1 MGLNRSAPL
10 IRPAL
15 PVTTRCFLPPPER
28 CEELASLVLR
38 FGGAV
43 DTRSP
48 AESVDYELPAHA
60 TDEVR
65 EFWRPEMRADVA
77 AGLIGRLP
85 GGRVFGAGIVLAPD
99 GRSLARDVSLDFGK
113 SFEEHWLLTYG
124 KIPPPRPVI
133 GATAVVATTLG
144 AGYGHWLL
152 DELPRLLSLERVAA
166 DTLIAHAL
174 QPFSRVALEHRGW
187 TGAVLHAER
196 GGHFQC
202 EQLIVPNLAGT
213 VVQPTRRALDL
224 ITEFTTPLQTG
235 RFGFGERIYL
245 TREGAR
251 RRTLT
256 NEPELW
262 TELQGTGF
270 VRVRLDEL
278 TWMEQI
284 NAFRRAKVVV
294 APHGAGLA
302 NLVFCQPGTRVVE
315 LFNRSYVHGCF
326 WRLAALQ
333 RLDYRPIVPESA
345 EPLGQSTGC
354 NRLDIHAD
362 LRQVRMAL
370 QAG

>member
-1 MGLNRSAPL
+1 MGLNRSARL

-28 CEELASLVLR
+28 CEELASLVSR
-38 FGGAV
+38 FGGTVETGFA
-43 DTRSP
+43 
-48 AESVDYELPAHA
+48 AESVNYELPAHA
-60 TDEVR
+60 IEEVR
-65 EFWRPEMRADVA
+65 EFWRPETRADLP

-124 KIPPPRPVI
+124 KIPPPRSIV
-133 GATAVVATTLG
+133 GATAVIATTLG

-152 DELPRLLSLERVAA
+152 DELPRLLSLKRDAA

-187 TGAVLHAER
+187 TGAVVHAER
-196 GGHFQC
+196 GVHVQC
-202 EQLIVPNLAGT
+202 DQLIVPSLLGT
-213 VVQPTRRALDL
+213 VVQPSRRALDL
-224 ITEFTTPLQTG
+224 IMEFTTALRSG
-235 RFGFGERIYL
+235 RSGFGERIYL

-251 RRTLT
+251 RRTVI
-256 NEPELW
+256 NEVELW
-262 TELQGTGF
+262 TELQGAGF
-270 VRVRLDEL
+270 VRIRLEQL
-278 TWMEQI
+278 TWTEQI
-284 NAFRRAKVVV
+284 NAFRHAKVVV

-315 LFNRSYVHGCF
+315 LFNRSYVHGCY

-345 EPLGQSTGC
+345 APLSQSTAC

-362 LRQVRMAL
+362 LQQVRVAL